1 MPIERS
7 EQLTAI
13 NFSDYTGGMNTAQP
27 PGQIAENE
35 AQLIEN
41 YEYDYNR
48 LRTRGGLSAPL
59 ITVDGD
65 EIESFFYDKM
75 TDGYLIFGSTPA
87 EEESTAK
94 IYFADVTNGVKEVGV
109 LTGRSRPVCCKFGGD
124 IFIAS
129 GGKLQVYDYEALT
142 TIDGS
147 YLCDNV
153 FERFGRL
160 VTTHRGD
167 DNEYYSSVGDA
178 KSEQAWEDISG
189 DDSSAKFLEVGYKDD
204 GDIITCLPMANDIIV
219 FKTNGN
225 IYSVSGEY
233 PSWTISLIGIESG
246 AEDVCQSIVSVGSS
260 IAFVTQAGIRSLD
273 AVQVYGNFQP
283 NEVGYKINKSL
294 ANVIYKPMCWNLISK
309 RQLVIAPNF
318 RERNK
323 LFVYQY
329 NMGASYILKFPEP
342 ISDMVDTA
350 NGVIVALGNSLHRWS
365 YDEVTDNGEPI
376 RTRLITRKLQTAI
389 KFFTR
394 KYDIEINGEKD
405 GSVLISSGKQSWVH
419 RLNDKRRIKYLYDTL
434 NEIEIELTSTS
445 NHEITGIALYT
456 MVK

>member
-48 LRTRGGLSAPL
+48 LRTRGGISAPL

-294 ANVIYKPMCWNLISK
+294 ANVIYKPMCWN
-309 RQLVIAPNF
+309 
-318 RERNK
+318 
-323 LFVYQY
+323 
-329 NMGASYILKFPEP
+329 
-342 ISDMVDTA
+342 
-350 NGVIVALGNSLHRWS
+350 
-365 YDEVTDNGEPI
+365 
-376 RTRLITRKLQTAI
+376 
-389 KFFTR
+389 
-394 KYDIEINGEKD
+394 
-405 GSVLISSGKQSWVH
+405 
-419 RLNDKRRIKYLYDTL
+419 
-434 NEIEIELTSTS
+434 
-445 NHEITGIALYT
+445 
-456 MVK
+456 